1 MTSSLS
7 IRLNPD
13 DSVYTVAFL
22 LQPHFSMLAFTAA
35 ADALTTANLVLGYG
49 RFRFLTVG
57 QGTASVISDLGI
69 QITADKV
76 LTTVTTRAPL
86 NRGESTGSREAT
98 GERETLNADAFIV
111 CGGYRC
117 DLSENPLLSNVLR
130 ECVDMG
136 VALGGLWNGVVAT
149 AHAGLM
155 SGYACA
161 LHPGNQS
168 QIACMFPDLQI
179 RPDTVVIDRN
189 RLSAAGPN
197 SAFDLMLLLIQ
208 RQDSADTVQAI
219 RKILRADVGLS
230 DQIHDAI
237 KRDDENQLPVKLRNA
252 LTLMR
257 GNLEEP
263 LNRTLLAQGI
273 NLSTRAMERLFQT
286 HLKTSPAK
294 HYMELRLLRAKELLI
309 QSESS
314 VGEISGACGFVSGAH
329 FSRAFHKRFG
339 CAPRAFRRPKSVL
352 LET

>member
-1 MTSSLS
+1 MTSTVS
-7 IRLNPD
+7 IRLNPEE
-13 DSVYTVAFL
+13 SVYTVAFL

-35 ADALTTANLVLGYG
+35 ADALTTANLVLGYT

-57 QGTASVISDLGI
+57 QNTTSVISDLGI
-69 QITADKV
+69 HMTADKV
-76 LTTVTTRAPL
+76 LRTDTAP
-86 NRGESTGSREAT
+86 TPFAREEASEYQNLS
-98 GERETLNADAFIV
+98 GERDTLKADAFIV

-117 DLSENPLLSNVLR
+117 DLEENPVLSNVLR
-130 ECVDMG
+130 DCIDERL
-136 VALGGLWNGVVAT
+136 ALGGLWNGIVAA

-161 LHPGNQS
+161 LHPGNHS
-168 QIACMFPDLQI
+168 QIAQLFPDVQI
-179 RPDTVVIDRN
+179 RADTVVIDRN

-230 DQIHDAI
+230 GQIHDAI

-263 LNRTLLAQGI
+263 LNRTLLAQRI

-294 HYMELRLLRAKELLI
+294 HYMELRLLRARELLI

-314 VGEISGACGFVSGAH
+314 VREISEACGFVSGAH

-339 CAPRAFRRPKSVL
+339 RAPRAYRRPKSVL
-352 LET
+352 LQS